1 MCSPQNPLQSV
12 NMKGG
17 VGKTTLSVHLS
28 YYLARHNNQ
37 KVLLID
43 LDPQAN
49 ATIVAI
55 PENDLID
62 HYKQQKT
69 TFDLFFNWMQQYGPF
84 TKTDLPKTKIQDC
97 IYTSYKSSDRQAY
110 LHVIPSHIELSSM
123 LRGANVGPY
132 ELDNLL
138 SEQAEGHYDFI
149 IIDCA
154 PTHSIL
160 TTLALNS
167 SKQVLIPMVAEPFG
181 VHGTTLM
188 KRVLEEHEYDYGS
201 KVTVA
206 GVVFTM
212 WKTAKPKYA
221 QTAEQDIKDEWGATY
236 VFNQKI
242 SNDDNYKIINGKN
255 FEGENGNI
263 DVMESGLVRTG
274 KDKEFKE
281 FVKEFLQR
289 VV

>member
-1 MCSPQNPLQSV
+1 MTTKKISII

-17 VGKTTLSVHLS
+17 VGKTTLSIHLS
-28 YYLARHNNQ
+28 YYLAKHKNQ

-49 ATIVAI
+49 ATLVAI
-55 PENDLID
+55 EENDLID
-62 HYKQQKT
+62 HYKQKKT
-69 TFDLFFNWMQQYGPF
+69 IFDLFFNWMQQYGPF
-84 TKTDLPKTKIQDC
+84 TKTDLPKIKIQDC
-97 IYTSYKSSDRQAY
+97 IYTSYASSGRQAY

-132 ELDNLL
+132 ELEKLL

-154 PTHSIL
+154 PTYSIL

-181 VHGTTLM
+181 VHGTKLM
-188 KRVLEEHEYDYGS
+188 KLVLDEHEYDYGF
-201 KVTVA
+201 KVKIA

-212 WKTAKPKYA
+212 WKTAKPSGYA
-221 QTAEQDIKDEWGATY
+221 LTAEQKIKKEWGTTY

-242 SNDDNYKIINGKN
+242 SNDENYKIINGKN

-263 DVMESGLVRTG
+263 DVMKSGLHQSK
-274 KDKEFKE
+274 KDE
-281 FVKEFLQR
+281 FVYFVDELLQQ